1 VSSLSFGA
9 PAYLLL
15 LALIAPTLGLVLQ
28 RRERRR
34 RELLQQYGDES
45 LLSQSSSLPSRRRRV
60 VRDLL
65 RLGSVVLLLLA
76 LARPQLGERPSSM
89 GRSGRD
95 LMVLLDLSRSM
106 NAADGERTRLTLA
119 KQLVSDLLAS
129 SPGHRVGLVVFG
141 GSAFLQ
147 LPLTTNYA
155 AFERFL
161 AAASTDDIGD
171 PGTDLSNALSA
182 AAAAFAHDGERG
194 YQSILLV
201 SDGESGPGD
210 IGPVL
215 ARLRKARIPV
225 IAVGVG
231 STEGAPV
238 PADSSEAPEKWHRD
252 NIGRIVRSRLEE
264 GDLRRAARETNGSYV
279 RWSPGAPQAL
289 ALELERSHRR
299 TIASAEATER
309 IDRFQWPLGLAI
321 GLMALTPLWSTR
333 QSRSSR

>member
-9 PAYLLL
+9 PWYLLVL
-15 LALIAPTLGLVLQ
+15 VLIAPALILVLR

-34 RELLQQYGDES
+34 QELLQQFGDET
-45 LLSQSSSLPSRRRRV
+45 LLGVSSSLPSRRRSLT
-60 VRDLL
+60 RDLL
-65 RLGSVVLLLLA
+65 RLSAVVLLLLA
-76 LARPQLGERPSSM
+76 LARPQLGDRPSSM
-89 GRSGRD
+89 GRNGRD
-95 LMVLLDLSRSM
+95 LLVLLDLSRSM
-106 NAADGERTRLTLA
+106 NAADGTRSRLTLA
-119 KQLVSDLLAS
+119 KQLVSDLLAV
-129 SPGHRVGLVVFG
+129 SPGHRVGLIVFG

-182 AAAAFAHDGERG
+182 AAAAFEHDGERG
-194 YQSILLV
+194 YQSILLL

-210 IGPVL
+210 IGAVL
-215 ARLRKARIPV
+215 GRLRKARIPV

-252 NIGRIVRSRLEE
+252 NIGRIVRSRLDE
-264 GDLRRAARETNGSYV
+264 GDLRRAARETNGSYL

-289 ALELERSHRR
+289 ALELERSQRR
-299 TIASAEATER
+299 TIASADATER

-321 GLMALTPLWSTR
+321 GLMALTPLWSVRPT
-333 QSRSSR
+333 RSSR